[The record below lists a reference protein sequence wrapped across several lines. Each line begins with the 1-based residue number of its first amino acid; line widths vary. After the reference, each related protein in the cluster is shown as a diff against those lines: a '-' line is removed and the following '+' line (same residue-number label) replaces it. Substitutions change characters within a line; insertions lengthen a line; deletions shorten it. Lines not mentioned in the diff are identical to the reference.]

1 MNPQPDF
8 AMGAI
13 GGSGT
18 RLAAGI
24 LRQSGYFTGWDLN
37 PMEDCLDFTR
47 LFKDPNWRGRN
58 EMKAAQKRLK
68 LFDALMRSQPLTIWQ
83 KFQLK
88 KILKKNPILK
98 ITPAEIRHLLNRP
111 TGKVPPLE
119 RWGWKEP
126 NAQFYMPAI
135 KAYYPKIKF
144 IYVVRDG
151 LTLAFSKN
159 IQQLKHW
166 GPHYGF
172 SNIQEEDL
180 AIRRQN
186 QLSFW
191 NHLVPIML
199 QEGKRVFGNNFLAIT
214 YEDLCTQP
222 QVVIP
227 KMLNF
232 LNHDIS
238 ESELKTLIQL
248 PQKPKIK
255 FDSTPEALFGTSLI
269 RDYEATKEK
278 IASYL

>member
-47 LFKDPNWRGRN
+47 LFKDPNCHGHSD
-58 EMKAAQKRLK
+58 MKTAQKRLK
-68 LFDALMRSQPLTIWQ
+68 LFDALMQSQPLSVWQ
-83 KFQLK
+83 KYLLK
-88 KILKKNPILK
+88 RILKRNPILK

-111 TGKVPPLE
+111 TGKVPPFE
-119 RWGWKEP
+119 KWGWKEP
-126 NAQFYMPAI
+126 NSQFYMRAI

-144 IYVVRDG
+144 IYVIRDG
-151 LTLAFSKN
+151 MTLAFSKN
-159 IQQLKHW
+159 IQQLRHW

-172 SNIQEEDL
+172 SNFQEGDL
-180 AIRRQN
+180 ATRRQC
-186 QLSFW
+186 QLGFW

-199 QEGKRVFGNNFLAIT
+199 EEGRRVFGNDFLAIT
-214 YEDLCTQP
+214 YEDLCHQP

-227 KMLNF
+227 KMLDF
-232 LNHDIS
+232 LNQDIS
-238 ESELKTLIQL
+238 EAKLNALIQL
-248 PQKPKIK
+248 PQKPKVK
-255 FDSTPEALFGTSLI
+255 FATAPEAQFGTTLI
-269 RDYEATKEK
+269 RDYEATKKK